1 MDDDTMPC
9 ITVVGVAENIVERN
23 LTHAAEAHY
32 YLPAAQSARPAW
44 GIYVRTRGRSV
55 DRAESI
61 RASLQRV
68 MPGGSYV
75 TIAPLS
81 ALVGEQ
87 QQSWSLGATMFLAF
101 GALALILATVGLYS
115 LIAYNVAQR
124 THELGVRIALG
135 AQVRDVL
142 RLVLGQG
149 VRLGL
154 SGVTIGAL
162 LAWWAGGFAQ
172 PLMFDESPRDP
183 VVFGV
188 VTGVLL
194 AVTLAASLVPATRA
208 TRVDP
213 NVALRAD

>member
-1 MDDDTMPC
+1 
-9 ITVVGVAENIVERN
+9 
-23 LTHAAEAHY
+23 
-32 YLPAAQSARPAW
+32 
-44 GIYVRTRGRSV
+44 
-55 DRAESI
+55 
-61 RASLQRV
+61 

-81 ALVGEQ
+81 TLVGEQ

-162 LAWWAGGFAQ
+162 LAWWAGGFAA

-188 VTGVLL
+188 VSGVLL

-208 TRVDP
+208 SRVDP